1 MRIST
6 ETDTIRVPA
15 ATARSAGR
23 FTTDVMRRF
32 SDADGSSHARALA
45 YQTVFIMLSG
55 FIGLVGLA
63 SVLGLGE
70 IRRTVQHLATSLAPG
85 PSGKLLQEAAQQG
98 ASGGAAAALLG
109 LGAAWVS
116 GMFAMAQVQRSAD
129 RMAGIGHEQE
139 RSGAAKYARAAALAI
154 PVGILLGVGGLV
166 LAGGSSI
173 VQGFGLEGSAGTL
186 WNIVRWPLGVA
197 FVGAGLL
204 LMLHFAPT
212 RPLGTPRRRVAGVG
226 VALALWTVFTL
237 LLSLYFSMSTTT
249 TRTYGPLLAVM
260 ALVLWSGLTSLALH
274 LGIATTV
281 ELDRG

>member
-23 FTTDVMRRF
+23 FTADVMRRF
-32 SDADGSSHARALA
+32 RDADGTSHARALA

-70 IRRTVQHLATSLAPG
+70 IRRTVQHLATSVAPG
-85 PSGKLLQEAAQQG
+85 PSSRLLQEAAQQG
-98 ASGGAAAALLG
+98 ASGGAAVALLG

-139 RSGAAKYARAAALAI
+139 RSGAAKYGRAAALAL

-173 VQGFGLEGSAGTL
+173 VEGFGLSGSADTL
-186 WNIVRWPLGVA
+186 WNVVRWPLGVA
-197 FVGAGLL
+197 LVGAGLL
-204 LMLHFAPT
+204 LMLRFAPT
-212 RPLGTPRRRVAGVG
+212 TPLGTPHRRMAGVG

-249 TRTYGPLLAVM
+249 TRTYGPLLAVI

-274 LGIATTV
+274 LGTATTV

>member
-1 MRIST
+1 MRTSI

-15 ATARSAGR
+15 ATARSAGH
-23 FTTDVMRRF
+23 FAADVIRRF
-32 SDADGSSHARALA
+32 RDADGTSHARALG
-45 YQTVFIMLSG
+45 YQTVFIALSG

-85 PSGKLLQEAAQQG
+85 PSSRLLQEAAQQG
-98 ASGGAAAALLG
+98 ASGGGAIALVG

-129 RMAGIGHEQE
+129 RMAGIGQEQE
-139 RSGAAKYARAAALAI
+139 RSGAAKYGLAAALAV

-173 VQGFGLEGSAGTL
+173 VDGFGLEATADTV
-186 WNIVRWPLGVA
+186 WNVVRWPISALL
-197 FVGAGLL
+197 VGAGLL
-204 LMLHFAPT
+204 LTLRVAPT
-212 RPLGTPRRRVAGVG
+212 RPISTPRRRIAGAG
-226 VALALWTVFTL
+226 VALALWTLFTL
-237 LLSLYFSMSTTT
+237 LLSLYFSLSTTT
-249 TRTYGPLLAVM
+249 TRTYGPLLAVI
-260 ALVLWSGLTSLALH
+260 ALVMWSGLTSLALH

>member
-6 ETDTIRVPA
+6 EADAIRVPA
-15 ATARSAGR
+15 ATARSAGHL
-23 FTTDVMRRF
+23 TADVIRRF
-32 SDADGSSHARALA
+32 RGADGTSHARALA
-45 YQTVFIMLSG
+45 YQTVFITLSG

-70 IRRTVQHLATSLAPG
+70 IRRTVQHLASSVAPG
-85 PSGKLLQEAAQQG
+85 PSSRLLQEAAQQG
-98 ASGGAAAALLG
+98 ASGGAAVALIG

-129 RMAGIGHEQE
+129 RMAGIGHEHE
-139 RSGAAKYARAAALAI
+139 RSGVAKYLRAAGLAV

-173 VQGFGLEGSAGTL
+173 VEGFGLEGTADTI
-186 WNIVRWPLGVA
+186 WNVVRWPIGAAL
-197 FVGAGLL
+197 VGAGLL
-204 LMLHFAPT
+204 LMLRFAPT
-212 RPLGTPRRRVAGVG
+212 RPLATPRRRAAGAL
-226 VALALWTVFTL
+226 VALILWSAFTL
-237 LLSLYFSMSTTT
+237 LLSVYFAMSTTT
-249 TRTYGPLLAVM
+249 TRTYGPLLAVI

>member
-1 MRIST
+1 MDIST
-6 ETDTIRVPA
+6 DTDTIRVPA
-15 ATARSAGR
+15 ATARSTGR
-23 FTTDVMRRF
+23 FTSDVIRRF
-32 SDADGSSHARALA
+32 READGTSHARALG
-45 YQTVFIMLSG
+45 YQTVFITLSG

-70 IRRTVQHLATSLAPG
+70 IRRTVQHLATSVAPG
-85 PSGKLLQEAAQQG
+85 PSSRLLQEAAQQG
-98 ASGGAAAALLG
+98 ASGGAAVALIG

-139 RSGAAKYARAAALAI
+139 RSGAAKYLRAAALAV

-166 LAGGSSI
+166 LAGGGSI
-173 VQGFGLEGSAGTL
+173 VEGFGLEGTADTL
-186 WNIVRWPLGVA
+186 WNIVRWPLGAVL
-197 FVGAGLL
+197 VGAGLL
-204 LMLHFAPT
+204 LMLRVAPT
-212 RPLGTPRRRVAGVG
+212 RPLGTPRRRMAGAG
-226 VALALWTVFTL
+226 VALALWTVFTV
-237 LLSLYFSMSTTT
+237 LLSLYFAMSTTT
-249 TRTYGPLLAVM
+249 TRTYGPLLAVI

>member
-23 FTTDVMRRF
+23 FAADVIRRF
-32 SDADGSSHARALA
+32 RDADGTSHARALG
-45 YQTVFIMLSG
+45 YQTVFIAMSG

-70 IRRTVQHLATSLAPG
+70 IRRTVQHLATSVAPG
-85 PSGKLLQEAAQQG
+85 PSSRLLQEAAQQG
-98 ASGGAAAALLG
+98 ASGGGAIALIG

-129 RMAGIGHEQE
+129 RMAGVSHEQE
-139 RSGAAKYARAAALAI
+139 RSGAAKYVLAAALAV
-154 PVGILLGVGGLV
+154 PVGFLLGIGGLV

-173 VQGFGLEGSAGTL
+173 VEGFGLEGTADTV
-186 WNIVRWPLGVA
+186 WNVVRWPIGALL
-197 FVGAGLL
+197 VGAGLL
-204 LMLHFAPT
+204 LMLRVAPT
-212 RPLGTPRRRVAGVG
+212 RPIGTPRRRVAGAG
-226 VALALWTVFTL
+226 VALAMWTLFTL

-249 TRTYGPLLAVM
+249 TRTYGPLLAVI

>member
-23 FTTDVMRRF
+23 FIADVVRRF
-32 SDADGSSHARALA
+32 RDADGTSHARALG
-45 YQTVFIMLSG
+45 YQTVFIALSG

-70 IRRTVQHLATSLAPG
+70 IRRTVQHLATSMAPG
-85 PSGKLLQEAAQQG
+85 PSSRLLQEAAQQG
-98 ASGGAAAALLG
+98 SSGGAAVALIA

-139 RSGAAKYARAAALAI
+139 RSGAAKYLRAAALAV

-173 VQGFGLEGSAGTL
+173 VEGFGFEGTADTL
-186 WNIVRWPLGVA
+186 WNVVRWPLGA
-197 FVGAGLL
+197 MLVGAGLL
-204 LMLHFAPT
+204 LMLRVAPT
-212 RPLGTPRRRVAGVG
+212 RPLGTPRRRIAGAG
-226 VALALWTVFTL
+226 VALVLWMLLTV
-237 LLSLYFSMSTTT
+237 LLSLYFAMSTTT
-249 TRTYGPLLAVM
+249 TRAYGPLLAVI

>member
-15 ATARSAGR
+15 ATARSVGR
-23 FTTDVMRRF
+23 FAADAIRRF
-32 SDADGSSHARALA
+32 RDADGTSHARALG
-45 YQTVFIMLSG
+45 YQTVFIALSG

-70 IRRTVQHLATSLAPG
+70 MRRTVQHLATSLAPG
-85 PSGKLLQEAAQQG
+85 PSSRLLQEAAQQG
-98 ASGGAAAALLG
+98 ATGGAAVALIG

-116 GMFAMAQVQRSAD
+116 GMFAMAQVQRSSD
-129 RMAGIGHEQE
+129 RRAGIGHEQE
-139 RSGAAKYARAAALAI
+139 RSGGAKYTRAAALAI

-173 VQGFGLEGSAGTL
+173 VEGFGLEGTADTI
-186 WNIVRWPLGVA
+186 WNVARWPLGA
-197 FVGAGLL
+197 LLVGAGLL
-204 LMLHFAPT
+204 LMLRFAPT
-212 RPLGTPRRRVAGVG
+212 RPLGTPRRRMAGAG

-237 LLSLYFSMSTTT
+237 LLTLYFAMSTTT
-249 TRTYGPLLAVM
+249 TRTYGPLLAVI

-274 LGIATTV
+274 LGIAATV
-281 ELDRG
+281 ELERG

>member
-1 MRIST
+1 MRITT

-23 FTTDVMRRF
+23 FAADVIRRF
-32 SDADGSSHARALA
+32 RDADGTSHARALA
-45 YQTVFIMLSG
+45 YQTVFITLSG

-70 IRRTVQHLATSLAPG
+70 IQRTVQHLATSVAPG
-85 PSGKLLQEAAQQG
+85 PSSRLLQEAAQQG
-98 ASGGAAAALLG
+98 ASGGAAVALIG
-109 LGAAWVS
+109 LGSAWLS
-116 GMFAMAQVQRSAD
+116 GMFAIAQVQCSAD
-129 RMAGIGHEQE
+129 RMAGIGGDQE
-139 RSGAAKYARAAALAI
+139 RAGAAKYLRAAGLAL

-173 VQGFGLEGSAGTL
+173 IEGFGLEGAADTL
-186 WNIVRWPLGVA
+186 WNIVRWPLGA
-197 FVGAGLL
+197 ALVGAGLL
-204 LMLHFAPT
+204 LMLRVAPS
-212 RPLGTPRRRVAGVG
+212 RQLGTPRRRVAGAG
-226 VALALWTVFTL
+226 VALALWTLFTL

-249 TRTYGPLLAVM
+249 TRTYGPLLAVV

-281 ELDRG
+281 ELDRD

>member
-23 FTTDVMRRF
+23 FAADVIRRF
-32 SDADGSSHARALA
+32 RDADGTSHARALA
-45 YQTVFIMLSG
+45 YQMVFITLSG

-70 IRRTVQHLATSLAPG
+70 IQRTVQHLATSVAPG
-85 PSGKLLQEAAQQG
+85 PSSRLLQEAAQQG
-98 ASGGAAAALLG
+98 ASGGAAVALIG
-109 LGAAWVS
+109 LGSAWLS
-116 GMFAMAQVQRSAD
+116 GMFAIAQVQRSAD
-129 RMAGIGHEQE
+129 RMAGIGGDQE
-139 RSGAAKYARAAALAI
+139 RAGAAKYLRAAGLAL

-173 VQGFGLEGSAGTL
+173 IEGFGLEGAADTL
-186 WNIVRWPLGVA
+186 WNIVRWPLGA
-197 FVGAGLL
+197 ALVGAGLL
-204 LMLHFAPT
+204 LMLRVAPS
-212 RPLGTPRRRVAGVG
+212 RQLGTPRRRVAGTG
-226 VALALWTVFTL
+226 VALALWTLFTL

-249 TRTYGPLLAVM
+249 TRTYGPLLAVV

-281 ELDRG
+281 ELDRD